1 MSAHLQPHR
10 QRHAGRRPRGQ
21 PQPALALPPIR
32 QEGDTNW
39 QLSLVGEMD
48 NALDH
53 GDIWVAYQ
61 PQFTINNLR
70 IIGAEALVRWQHPE
84 RGSISPETFVLA
96 AEEHNRILRLTL
108 YVLER
113 ATSDALRIVSR
124 RKTFRLSVNLGHA
137 AQLPDLPRD
146 RRVLKA
152 TQFPR
157 PI

>member
-1 MSAHLQPHR
+1 
-10 QRHAGRRPRGQ
+10 
-21 PQPALALPPIR
+21 
-32 QEGDTNW
+32 
-39 QLSLVGEMD
+39 MD

-70 IIGAEALVRWQHPE
+70 VIGAEALVRWQHPE

-146 RRVLKA
+146 RRGAQGHAISTSNLTLEITETAQITENSKANAVLA
-152 TQFPR
+152 N
-157 PI
+157 

>member
-1 MSAHLQPHR
+1 
-10 QRHAGRRPRGQ
+10 
-21 PQPALALPPIR
+21 
-32 QEGDTNW
+32 
-39 QLSLVGEMD
+39 MD

-61 PQFTINNLR
+61 PQFTIDNLR
-70 IIGAEALVRWQHPE
+70 VIGAEALVRWQHPE

-113 ATSDALRIVSR
+113 ATSDALRIVAKR
-124 RKTFRLSVNLGHA
+124 ETFRLSVNLSA
-137 AQLPDLPRD
+137 TLLKLPDIAA
-146 RRVLKA
+146 RVAGVLA
-152 TQFPR
+152 TTGFPR